1 MENIIIYF
9 KQGSFMGNVEL
20 LIGFFVGQ
28 DFDIWSVSIEVVIA
42 AVYFFVCEC
51 HIRNCM

>member
-20 LIGFFVGQ
+20 LIGFFLVGILPYGC
-28 DFDIWSVSIEVVIA
+28 FAEA
-42 AVYFFVCEC
+42 
-51 HIRNCM
+51 